1 MACAVIALTAMPAH
15 AQNSGA
21 TIEQRL
27 EALERRN
34 AELEQ
39 EVRELK
45 SRIDAQPSE
54 TGELASSDRPT
65 PAVTDV
71 SDASLTFVPPVEEA
85 RAEQWRV
92 GLNPNGGGF
101 FARSP
106 KNDVELR
113 LLGYVQAQ
121 GTLTDEANDLS
132 FEHGDFRVRRA
143 RVDLIVDLFDSYELF
158 LEFEGA
164 ATGGTALRIARINA
178 EILDERFQLRA
189 GKFITPFS
197 SANRRSLDTIE
208 RYIALNSMFSLPALD
223 TQVGAMLWGTVPMG
237 SPQPGGE
244 ASEPFQPNLTYSI
257 GAWNGSN
264 SGGAETVGGIG
275 GNARDANG
283 GKEVQLKLEY
293 EPTRDLNLGLGF
305 DYNDAA
311 TESLTLSSLSG
322 TPYIN
327 VLVPG
332 TRYGVSADFE
342 WRPGRFSLRGE
353 GLYFEFDDAD
363 SRLYGGFL
371 QAAYFVAGDSTGGVQ
386 PLLRGEYAALDGA
399 ALSGIDGDSIVALT
413 AGVNWFIN
421 GNIRV
426 QLNYIGEYFDG
437 DGNVVAGSDGF
448 RNTLL
453 SQLQFK
459 F

>member
-1 MACAVIALTAMPAH
+1 M
-15 AQNSGA
+15 
-21 TIEQRL
+21 

-39 EVRELK
+39 EVQDLK
-45 SRIDAQPSE
+45 SRIGEPDPAPE
-54 TGELASSDRPT
+54 TEERASSDI
-65 PAVTDV
+65 PASAATDL
-71 SDASLTFVPPVEEA
+71 SENRDTFGPSIEEA
-85 RAEQWRV
+85 RAEPWRA

-101 FARSP
+101 FLSASD
-106 KNDVELR
+106 NDIELR

-121 GTLTDEANDLS
+121 GTLTDQANDLS

-143 RVDLIVDLFDSYELF
+143 RVDLIVDLFDRYELF

-164 ATGGTALRIARINA
+164 TTGGTALRIARINA
-178 EILDERFQLRA
+178 EILDERLQFRA

-197 SANRRSLDTIE
+197 TEGRRSSRSLDTIE

-223 TQVGAMLWGTVPMG
+223 TQVGAMLWGTILVG
-237 SPQPGGE
+237 SPETGVE
-244 ASEPFQPNLTYSI
+244 SSEPFQPNLTYAV

-264 SGGAETVGGIG
+264 SGGAETVGGVG

-293 EPTRDLNLGLGF
+293 EPTPTLNMGLGF
-305 DYNDAA
+305 DYNGAA

-332 TRYGVSADFE
+332 MRYGASADFL

-353 GLYFEFDDAD
+353 GLYFEFEDAD
-363 SRLYGGFL
+363 CRLYGGFL
-371 QAAYFVAGDSTGGVQ
+371 QAAYFVTGDETGGVQ
-386 PLLRGEYAALDGA
+386 PLLRAEYAALDGA
-399 ALSGIDGDSIVALT
+399 ALGGIDGDSIAALT
-413 AGVNWFIN
+413 AGVNWFVN

-437 DGNVVAGSDGF
+437 DGNAVPGSDGF